1 VRIIKV
7 GFDLKWE
14 AILMIA
20 SSKIILLTVAAVAK
34 RAWGKRKK
42 GDKRIA

>member
-20 SSKIILLTVAAVAK
+20 LSKIILLIVAAVAK
-34 RAWGKRKK
+34 RVWEKEKR
-42 GDKRIA
+42 